1 VSRQRIEACHR
12 QRRDSPPPPAQ
23 GKQAGC
29 ANKNKNKKKRKQVEA
44 DLGRD
49 GHSERGKELGERA
62 QASRS
67 SVFFFFLFFGATR
80 CTASMDAKRDFSA
93 ISEAEDNEESNPKRT
108 KLMETAEDAD
118 TAPHTLVAVGH
129 EATHVD
135 GSVVAATGISM
146 EVVDE
151 MVVEEEDPETVEQRK
166 AFSEMVST
174 AKAEGKN
181 MKQIFS
187 DAGWSALAV
196 RPRPHLHPPPKPHPP
211 LAPFFLSFFFFP
223 FGRTKPYPRFTGFFF
238 GFFLALL
245 GFMQTAKEEF
255 DERHVFGYWLF
266 IKRYF

>member
-1 VSRQRIEACHR
+1 VQT
-12 QRRDSPPPPAQ
+12 
-23 GKQAGC
+23 KT
-29 ANKNKNKKKRKQVEA
+29 KTKRKENKLKQIWKGMGIPSEA
-44 DLGRD
+44 KNLGRESKQ
-49 GHSERGKELGERA
+49 GAVFSFF
-62 QASRS
+62 
-67 SVFFFFLFFGATR
+67 FFFFLFFGATR

-238 GFFLALL
+238 GFAWFYANRE
-245 GFMQTAKEEF
+245 GG
-255 DERHVFGYWLF
+255 V
-266 IKRYF
+266 